1 MLFSS
6 VFLFDALI
14 RTSAMAGTVTVL
26 VGVSMTFSRLITLY
40 RVPQAVGDFLTG
52 FSSNPFVILL
62 LIALI
67 LFAAGF
73 VADTIAMVVVLT
85 PIFLPV
91 TTKLGIHPFQL
102 GILFV
107 ICCEAGFLTPP
118 FGANLFVA
126 MKLTDVKLE
135 EIGLSVIPFI
145 IVILFWVVLFAAFPS
160 IILYLPKLLIGT
172 Q

>member
-1 MLFSS
+1 
-6 VFLFDALI
+6 
-14 RTSAMAGTVTVL
+14 MAGTVTVL

-40 RVPQAVGDFLTG
+40 RVPQAVGDFLFR
-52 FSSNPFVILL
+52 FSSNPVVILL
-62 LIALI
+62 LIAMI

-91 TTKLGIHPFQL
+91 TNKLGIHPIQL

-126 MKLTDVKLE
+126 MKLTEVKLE
-135 EIGLSVIPFI
+135 EIGLAVIPFI
-145 IVILFWVVLFAAFPS
+145 IVIILFVILIAVFPQITLF
-160 IILYLPKLLIGT
+160 LPKLLL
-172 Q
+172 